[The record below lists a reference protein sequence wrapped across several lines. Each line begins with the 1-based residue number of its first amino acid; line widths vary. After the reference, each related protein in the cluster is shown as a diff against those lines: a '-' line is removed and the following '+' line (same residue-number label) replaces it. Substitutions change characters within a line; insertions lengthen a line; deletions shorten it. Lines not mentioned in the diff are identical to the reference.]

1 MSFVKSSP
9 KMPLKQV
16 IVNPLSEPSTDRV
29 HTTADIESGSISEFK
44 DTSSIKSEK
53 ICRICHCGVEDEGF
67 ITPCKCTG
75 SLGFIHQTCLQ
86 SWLNMSGKSN
96 KKQCELCFY
105 DFKLQSTIKPFHKWK
120 MLNLTAYERKK
131 VICSIAFH
139 LLAVLCV
146 IWSIWVLMDKLISEA
161 KENEIGW
168 AFWTKIGV
176 VFIGFVG
183 GISFMYSQCKMYVT
197 YFNRWRAANQVIIIL
212 DMTQSPVPGPQS
224 EIQVNMCNEDQ
235 PQMAEVV

>member
-1 MSFVKSSP
+1 MGSSP
-9 KMPLKQV
+9 SMPLKQV
-16 IVNPLSEPSTDRV
+16 IVNPLAGVSNGDQS
-29 HTTADIESGSISEFK
+29 ADIEAGSISELK

-53 ICRICHCGVEDEGF
+53 ICRICHCGVEDEKF
-67 ITPCKCTG
+67 ISPCKCTG

-86 SWLNMSGKSN
+86 SWLNITGKAN
-96 KKQCELCFY
+96 KKQCELCHY
-105 DFKLQSTIKPFHKWK
+105 DFKLQSTLKPFHKWK
-120 MLNLTAYERKK
+120 MLKLTPYERKK

-146 IWSIWVLMDKLISEA
+146 IWSIWVLMERLISEA
-161 KENEIGW
+161 NSDEIGW

-197 YFNRWRAANQVIIIL
+197 YFNRWKASNQVIVVL
-212 DMTQSPVPGPQS
+212 DIHRPENVTPESPTA
-224 EIQVNMCNEDQ
+224 EQVSHCNQDQ
-235 PQMAEVV
+235 PQIAEVG